1 MAFKAKFK
9 IGSLNNG
16 FDLNMSNISS
26 ENINRLKVPQSPV
39 VLAIL
44 DGWGYREDL
53 SDNAIKSANTPIM
66 DSLWHAYPHTLI
78 SASGSDV
85 GLPDGQMGNSEVGHL
100 TIGSGRIIQQE
111 LVRISDVV
119 KNNKLG
125 AVHEFNKMIN
135 SLKKKNSTLHI
146 TGLCSDGGVHSH
158 IDHLLG
164 LIKWASD
171 NEIKKVAI
179 HIITDGRDTP
189 AKSASKYLHQIDS
202 CIKKFQTGEIA
213 SICGRYWM
221 MDRNLLWER
230 TEKAYDNL
238 TNPNIKKTNI
248 SPQDYIKESYEKN
261 ITDEFIEPIRLSDD
275 YLKDGDSMICFNFRP
290 DRARQIVKSLSER
303 NFSDFERKTFPN
315 LDLVSFTQYD
325 SNSTVKV
332 AFPPEP
338 LNNFIGQIVSENGL
352 KQYRTAETEKYP
364 HVTYFFNGGVE
375 IPLPGEERHLIPSPR
390 VATYDMEPEM
400 SAEELTISCS
410 KAIKSG
416 KYAFVVI
423 NFANP
428 DMVGHTGNMDATV
441 KAIEKVDKCIG
452 QIVNATGEMG
462 GSILITADHGNAELM
477 KGSAGEP
484 WTAHTTNKVPLI
496 FIEGEKRKIPN
507 MGNEIYLRDNAG
519 LADIAPTLLQLLNLP
534 IPKEMTGKSLIK
546 EIELRGYNKVVQHV

>member
-1 MAFKAKFK
+1 
-9 IGSLNNG
+9 
-16 FDLNMSNISS
+16 MSKISS
-26 ENINRLKVPQSPV
+26 KNIKRLSVPQSPV

-44 DGWGYREDL
+44 DGWGYREDI
-53 SDNAIKSANTPIM
+53 SDNAIKSASTPVM
-66 DSLWHAYPHTLI
+66 DSLWHAYPNTLI

-111 LVRISDVV
+111 LVRISNIVR
-119 KNNKLG
+119 KNKLG
-125 AVHEFNKMIN
+125 LVNELKEIAD
-135 SLKKKNSTLHI
+135 SLKKNNSTLHI

-164 LIKWASD
+164 LIKWASE
-171 NEIKKVAI
+171 NSIKKVAI

-189 AKSASKYLHQIDS
+189 AKSATKYLNQIES
-202 CIKKFQTGEIA
+202 CIKKYNTGEIA
-213 SICGRYWM
+213 SICGRYWI
-221 MDRNLLWER
+221 MDRNLLWDR
-230 TEKAYDNL
+230 TEKAYVNL
-238 TNPNIKKTNI
+238 TDKDIKITNI
-248 SPQDYIKESYEKN
+248 SPQDYIQKSYDQN
-261 ITDEFIEPIRLSDD
+261 ITDEFIEPIRLSDN

-290 DRARQIVKSLSER
+290 DRARQIIKSLSDKE
-303 NFSDFERKTFPN
+303 FSEFERKVFP
-315 LDLVSFTQYD
+315 DLELVTFTQYD
-325 SNSTVKV
+325 PNFPVKV
-332 AFPPEP
+332 AFPPES

-375 IPLPGEERHLIPSPR
+375 IPLPGEERHLVPSPR

-400 SAEELTISCS
+400 SAEELTISCA

-416 KYAFVVI
+416 NYAFVVI

-428 DMVGHTGNMDATV
+428 DMVGHTGNMDATI
-441 KAIEKVDKCIG
+441 KAIETVDKCIG

-462 GSILITADHGNAELM
+462 GSILITADHGNAEVM
-477 KGSAGEP
+477 KGPAGEP
-484 WTAHTTNKVPLI
+484 WTAHTVNKVPLI

-546 EIELRGYNKVVQHV
+546 EIELKGYNKVVQHV

>member
-1 MAFKAKFK
+1 
-9 IGSLNNG
+9 
-16 FDLNMSNISS
+16 MSNISS
-26 ENINRLKVPQSPV
+26 KNIKKLNVPQSPV

-44 DGWGYREDL
+44 DGWGHREEI
-53 SDNAIKSANTPIM
+53 SDNAIKSARTPIM

-111 LVRISDVV
+111 LVRITNVV
-119 KNNKLG
+119 KNNQLNQVNELKEL
-125 AVHEFNKMIN
+125 AH
-135 SLKKKNSTLHI
+135 SLKKNNATLHV

-158 IDHLLG
+158 IDHLEG

-171 NEIKKVAI
+171 NGIKKVAI

-189 AKSASKYLHQIDS
+189 AKSASKYLSRIES
-202 CIKKFQTGEIA
+202 FIKKFNTGEIA
-213 SICGRYWM
+213 TICGRYWI
-221 MDRNLLWER
+221 MDRNLLWDR
-230 TEKAYDNL
+230 TEKAYANL
-238 TNPNIKKTNI
+238 TDPNIEITNI
-248 SPQDYIKESYEKN
+248 SPEDYIKQSYEKN
-261 ITDEFIEPIRLSDD
+261 ITDEFLEPIRISKN
-275 YLKDGDSMICFNFRP
+275 YLRDGDSLICFNFRP
-290 DRARQIVKSLSER
+290 DRARQIIKSLSDKK
-303 NFSDFERKTFPN
+303 FSDFNRKVFPN
-315 LDLVSFTQYD
+315 LDLVTFTQYD
-325 SNSTVKV
+325 TNFPVKV
-332 AFPPEP
+332 AFPPES

-390 VATYDMEPEM
+390 VATYDLEPEM
-400 SAEELTISCS
+400 SAKELTLSCS

-416 KYAFVVI
+416 NYAFIVI

-428 DMVGHTGNMDATV
+428 DMVGHTGNMDATI
-441 KAIEKVDKCIG
+441 KAIETVDKCIG

-484 WTAHTTNKVPLI
+484 WTAHTINKVPLI

-546 EIELRGYNKVVQHV
+546 EVELKGYNKVVQHV

>member
-1 MAFKAKFK
+1 
-9 IGSLNNG
+9 
-16 FDLNMSNISS
+16 MSNISS
-26 ENINRLKVPQSPV
+26 KNIKSLNVPQSPV

-44 DGWGYREDL
+44 DGWGHREDI
-53 SDNAIKSANTPIM
+53 SNNAIKRASTPIM

-111 LVRISDVV
+111 LVRISNVV
-119 KNNKLG
+119 KNDELNIIDELKDM
-125 AVHEFNKMIN
+125 AD
-135 SLKKKNSTLHI
+135 SLKKSNSTLHI
-146 TGLCSDGGVHSH
+146 MGLCSDGGVHSH

-171 NEIKKVAI
+171 NDLKKVAI

-189 AKSASKYLHQIDS
+189 AKSASKYLSQIEA
-202 CIKKFQTGEIA
+202 CIKKFNTGEIA
-213 SICGRYWM
+213 SICGRYWI

-230 TEKAYDNL
+230 TEKAYTNL
-238 TNPNIKKTNI
+238 TDPDIKVAST
-248 SPQDYIKESYEKN
+248 SPQDYIKKSYEKN
-261 ITDEFIEPIRLSDD
+261 ITDEFIDPIRMSKN
-275 YLKDGDSMICFNFRP
+275 YLKNGDSLICFNFRP
-290 DRARQIVKSLSER
+290 DRARQIIKSLSEKK
-303 NFSDFERKTFPN
+303 FTDFERKIVPN
-315 LDLVSFTQYD
+315 LDLITFTQYD
-325 SNSTVKV
+325 TNFPVKV
-332 AFPPEP
+332 AFPPES
-338 LNNFIGQIVSENGL
+338 LNNFVGQIVSENGL

-400 SAEELTISCS
+400 SAEELTLSCS

-416 KYAFVVI
+416 NYAFVVI

-428 DMVGHTGNMDATV
+428 DMVGHTGNLNATI
-441 KAIEKVDKCIG
+441 KAIETVDKCIG
-452 QIVNATGEMG
+452 RIVNATGEMG
-462 GSILITADHGNAELM
+462 GSILITADHGNAEVM
-477 KGSAGEP
+477 KGPSGEP

-546 EIELRGYNKVVQHV
+546 EVELKGYSKVVQHV